1 MQSHDTTHEQ
11 TAADV
16 LSALTCRKIEE
27 RLRAALGLMR
37 SGSAAGLDRLK
48 ALVDEIRDRIEAWE
62 LTRFLRSGPPPGGR
76 ESRLA
81 AGALSTEGGEPVREF
96 LLIPFGEV
104 GVERAASGGGFVFT
118 RRHAESARNWF
129 VRLGRKLAIDYEHQS
144 LDRRNSRPDGLR
156 PAAGWIG
163 GLEVREDGLW
173 AVDVTWTPRAR
184 ELLRSGEYRYFSPVI
199 YWSDEDFSD
208 VVALGPVALTNDPA
222 MHGVRP
228 LAASRAA
235 REAVESGQVAG
246 PAAEA
251 GPHEAPA
258 PSAEGEA
265 TTRLPAEGA
274 EGVLRAELEAAR
286 AEVALLRRRLLEQE
300 AEAFVAAGLR
310 AGKITEG
317 SRPDWREDFLRDP
330 RLARQRLAR
339 APVVLPPGRL
349 VAVEARG
356 GAAQPTG
363 LSRRPEPELGW
374 RIEAEDLAAYERA
387 VAAGRVRQAG
397 WSGAGA

>member
-1 MQSHDTTHEQ
+1 VESHDAAHEQ

-27 RLRAALGLMR
+27 GLRAALRLVRG
-37 SGSAAGLDRLK
+37 GSAAELDGLR
-48 ALVDEIRDRIEAWE
+48 ALVDELRDRIAAWE

-104 GVERAASGGGFVFT
+104 GVEQAASGGGFVFT

-144 LDRRNSRPDGLR
+144 LDRRNTRPDGLR

-228 LAASRAA
+228 LAASRAVQ
-235 REAVESGQVAG
+235 EAVESGQVAG
-246 PAAEA
+246 PAADANPRED
-251 GPHEAPA
+251 PA
-258 PSAEGEA
+258 PGAECEA
-265 TTRLPAEGA
+265 AHLPAEGA
-274 EGVLRAELEAAR
+274 EGVLRAELEVAR

-349 VAVEARG
+349 VAVEARSG
-356 GAAQPTG
+356 VARPMVV
-363 LSRRPEPELGW
+363 SRRPEPEGGW
-374 RIEAEDLAAYERA
+374 GIEAEDLAAYERA
-387 VAAGRVRQAG
+387 VAAGRVRHAG
-397 WSGAGA
+397 WNGAGA